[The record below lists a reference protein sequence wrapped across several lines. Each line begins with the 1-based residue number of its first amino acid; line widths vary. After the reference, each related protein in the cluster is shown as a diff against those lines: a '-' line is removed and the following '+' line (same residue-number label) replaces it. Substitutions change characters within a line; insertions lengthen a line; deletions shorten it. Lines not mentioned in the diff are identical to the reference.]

1 MGAQLSS
8 GSISLVVFSRRRWKD
23 DGLGGGRVMEIF
35 CYDGNEEGFRQVTND
50 FPRGYMELVIPLMN
64 RVAT

>member
-1 MGAQLSS
+1 
-8 GSISLVVFSRRRWKD
+8 
-23 DGLGGGRVMEIF
+23 MEIF